1 MNATTTPKSDTTK
14 NEYPSAVY
22 AAAGIGDLAYQQ
34 LRKLPEY
41 ADRLRAEAEKLRG
54 RAPEFR
60 AQATE
65 KAETLRNQ
73 AGGQFNAFRADAT
86 GETGKLKAKAA
97 ELGAQ
102 ATDKAAELT
111 TKVDIEKIRTTL
123 VTGAQ
128 TVTERAVKLYEGLV
142 ARGEKVV
149 VHDAKTHD
157 TTAQDAKAD
166 AKVADIDSE
175 AAEAAAEAKVAGA
188 AAPLVED
195 IVTKPAKPAAP
206 RKPKGNGNTAK

>member
-1 MNATTTPKSDTTK
+1 MNATTTPKSDTTEK

-41 ADRLRAEAEKLRG
+41 ADKLRAEAEKLRE

-60 AQATE
+60 AQASQ
-65 KAETLRNQ
+65 KAETLRTQ

-128 TVTERAVKLYEGLV
+128 TVTERAMKLYDDLV

-149 VHDAKTHD
+149 VPEHAGA
-157 TTAQDAKAD
+157 TAEP
-166 AKVADIDSE
+166 KVSDIDPE
-175 AAEAAAEAKVAGA
+175 AAATAAETTVVETMAAEAAPV
-188 AAPLVED
+188 VEGT
-195 IVTKPAKPAAP
+195 VEKPVKPAAP
-206 RKPKGNGNTAK
+206 RKPKGNGSTTK